1 MKRTRHS
8 LLALGLFFVGV
19 GLLMAQ
25 EKPQLEAKLEE
36 ERIPLIFSYAPEY
49 NATEKHE
56 REALAAKISHID
68 SLDISETKR
77 YKLIRDLYRNK
88 DSKRLH
94 KALLV
99 EDPLDAGE
107 EIQLT
112 GQQLPEP

>member
-1 MKRTRHS
+1 MKRTLYF
-8 LLALGLFFVGV
+8 LLLPGFFFVGV
-19 GLLMAQ
+19 GLLEAQ

-49 NATEKHE
+49 NATEQRE
-56 REALAAKISHID
+56 RETLAAKIAQID
-68 SLDISETKR
+68 SLDISETRR

-94 KALLV
+94 KALMV